1 MEVLRKSPA
10 APCPYLFFGF
20 MNGFC
25 CGRGIMDSLHI
36 WKELHGEKME
46 HPFVILP
53 EEPAPEGVEHCERCE
68 LSKQRTRV
76 IWGEG
81 NPRAPLMLILD
92 NPGARE
98 DRQGNSFLCGTR
110 ETLQL
115 GMREAGLDTDSVYV
129 TYLLKC
135 RPIRAYNKPEAR
147 AACLPHLQMQL
158 QMKQPLVLFGF
169 GNVVAEALFPQK
181 ENASV
186 KELRG
191 GWHDYQGKPIRFTY
205 HPLAVRRRPNLF
217 QFFVK
222 DLKALK
228 AKWKEVQRVRL

>member
-1 MEVLRKSPA
+1 
-10 APCPYLFFGF
+10 
-20 MNGFC
+20 
-25 CGRGIMDSLHI
+25 MD
-36 WKELHGEKME
+36 

-53 EEPAPEGVEHCERCE
+53 EEQAPEGIEHCELCE

-81 NPRAPLMLILD
+81 NPKASVIMIMD

-98 DRQGNSFLCGTR
+98 DRQGNSYLCGTR

-115 GMREAGLDTDSVYV
+115 GMREAGLDLNAVYV

-135 RPIRAYNKPEAR
+135 RPIRAYDKPEAR
-147 AACLPHLQMQL
+147 AACLPHLRMQIL
-158 QMKQPLVLFGF
+158 QKRPLALFGF
-169 GNVVAEALFPQK
+169 GNVVAEAVFPDR
-181 ENASV
+181 ESVSV

-191 GWHDYQGKPIRFTY
+191 SWQEFQGTPIGFTY
-205 HPLAVRRRPNLF
+205 HPLAVRRRPHLLR
-217 QFFVK
+217 FFVE

-228 AKWKEVQRVRL
+228 EKREELQLLSP